1 MSKIFTFPSRNEARA
16 ILMAIAFQNHD
27 SSLNHFTKKV
37 IQIYKDN
44 GIDRTTFIFTNALTD
59 MFSSTNVNNENT
71 IDSELQFGFNLQSAE
86 SFFKTDIGLSFE
98 EILRQYEKHNSAYI
112 LQFSSNDNSELDLTW
127 FNNSD
132 KFIHPLL
139 SAYQSFKQN
148 KGMQFLK
155 ADIEQIP
162 IDYSIVLCCN
172 HFRQKGFITKEIVS
186 HIIEKLVN
194 AANKCLNTFS
204 IEKSNIEYCVMKNL
218 LSPSEIRVAY
228 DFIKQF

>member
-1 MSKIFTFPSRNEARA
+1 MSRKFSFPSRNEARA

-27 SSLNHFTKKV
+27 FSLNYFTKKA

-59 MFSSTNVNNENT
+59 MFSNANVNNENT
-71 IDSELQFGFNLQSAE
+71 IDSELQFGFNLQSA
-86 SFFKTDIGLSFE
+86 SNFFSSEIGLSFE
-98 EILRQYEKHNSAYI
+98 EILNQYEKHNSEYLVKI
-112 LQFSSNDNSELDLTW
+112 SPNDNSDLDLTW

-148 KGMQFLK
+148 KEMQFLK

-172 HFRQKGFITKEIVS
+172 HFRQKGFITREIAS
-186 HIIEKLVN
+186 LIIEKLVN
-194 AANKCLNTFS
+194 AANKCLNTIS
-204 IEKSNIEYCVMKNL
+204 IEKSNIDYYVMKNL